1 MYFGISIPP
10 FADFSDPRAL
20 AETAYARSKGA
31 TRSRQTSGGNCW
43 AMFKDIG
50 KALPPSTR
58 FISALHRGIT
68 LTRLSRSLNPMQRPA

>member
-10 FADFSDPRAL
+10 FADFNDPRAL

-58 FISALHRGIT
+58 FISAPRRVIVLLEQRT
-68 LTRLSRSLNPMQRPA
+68 SLNPMQRPA